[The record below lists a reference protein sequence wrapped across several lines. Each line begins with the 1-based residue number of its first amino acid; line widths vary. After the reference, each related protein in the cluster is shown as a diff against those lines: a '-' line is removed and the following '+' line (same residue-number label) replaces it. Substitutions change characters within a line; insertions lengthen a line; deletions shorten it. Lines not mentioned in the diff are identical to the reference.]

1 MKNILKKILKP
12 IVEELIPKTELD
24 YEFCE
29 VCGVAVKKN
38 RIHKVIFET
47 PFSYNYINY
56 FCNNCKP
63 EYDVVNSCNIPIKYY
78 KNKVEISED
87 GKIIK

>member
-24 YEFCE
+24 YEFCK

-38 RIHKVIFET
+38 RINKVIIEAT
-47 PFSYNYINY
+47 FSNYINY

-63 EYDVVNSCNIPIKYY
+63 KYDIVDSLNIPIKYY